1 MQNLS
6 VLSDL
11 SKSLVGGANGK
22 EPASASA
29 GDIRDVCSIPELG
42 RSPGVGDGNPLQC
55 SCLENPVDR
64 GAWLATVHRVAKSQT
79 LLSD

>member
-11 SKSLVGGANGK
+11 SKSLVGGASGK
-22 EPASASA
+22 EPASASV
-29 GDIRDVCSIPELG
+29 GDRRDVCSIPELG
-42 RSPGVGDGNPLQC
+42 RSPGVRNGNPLQH
-55 SCLENPVDR
+55 SCLENPMDR
-64 GAWLATVHRVAKSQT
+64 GALWATVHRAAKTPT